1 MHLERY
7 WTFFIRSV
15 HLYFLSF
22 FKSLLLLFHFF
33 LSLIHV
39 FFHSFLSFLFRR
51 LIHFLI
57 AHNRMTTEAFICT
70 RGSMRNI
77 YSLYLHTDIHTN
89 THSPLAHA
97 HSISLTHAHT
107 HILSLPH
114 TYIHTHTFTHS
125 LTHIHA
131 NTDTGTRMC
140 CTHDFVFNY
149 FLAVTGRDDVAY
161 SKAAPHPTPVSQ
173 NPPGIRAL
181 TVVSL
186 IFLYE
191 ASKEVKISSE
201 FEKVGE
207 KIWAFEKDCNS
218 RAFGKKLFISFTP
231 H

>member
-1 MHLERY
+1 
-7 WTFFIRSV
+7 
-15 HLYFLSF
+15 
-22 FKSLLLLFHFF
+22 
-33 LSLIHV
+33 
-39 FFHSFLSFLFRR
+39 
-51 LIHFLI
+51 
-57 AHNRMTTEAFICT
+57 
-70 RGSMRNI
+70 MRNI

-97 HSISLTHAHT
+97 HSVSLTHAHT

-131 NTDTGTRMC
+131 NTDTRMC